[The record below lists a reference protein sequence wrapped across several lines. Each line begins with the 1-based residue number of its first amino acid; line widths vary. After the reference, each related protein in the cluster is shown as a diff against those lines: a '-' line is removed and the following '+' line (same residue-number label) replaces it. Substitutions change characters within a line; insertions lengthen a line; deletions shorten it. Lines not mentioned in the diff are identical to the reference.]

1 MAVVPLSADHGCSV
15 GRVFLSVTSAIFP
28 EQLALVQG
36 ALLDIQPPHHH
47 SPLRPAHLH
56 VSVSV
61 GWHPCPAK
69 AFLCSF
75 ILAAQPSCALGDF
88 SGRPVPSSQLP
99 SCHSPPTARPQ
110 RLVICLLSPV
120 LAPVAAVQAAQPS
133 VGGPVRFSA
142 GSCALPLVARN
153 ARHAN
158 ASWCSHVKHLH
169 MDLLTME
176 HPPPQITCG
185 HR

>member
-1 MAVVPLSADHGCSV
+1 M
-15 GRVFLSVTSAIFP
+15 FLSVTSAMFP
-28 EQLALVQG
+28 EQLAARRG

-56 VSVSV
+56 VSVSAD
-61 GWHPCPAK
+61 WHPCPAK

-110 RLVICLLSPV
+110 RLVSCLLSPV
-120 LAPVAAVQAAQPS
+120 PSPVAALQAARSFRGWRYTACHAPYVFPLAAAPS
-133 VGGPVRFSA
+133 PWWPESPDTQMHA
-142 GSCALPLVARN
+142 GAR
-153 ARHAN
+153 
-158 ASWCSHVKHLH
+158 
-169 MDLLTME
+169 M
-176 HPPPQITCG
+176 
-185 HR
+185 